1 MSNSTTTPPT
11 AEKYNPIILSLPPN
25 IQKDILRKLDALQKE
40 QSKFNLSLKR
50 SIRECVISF
59 SSRCKILD
67 AIKEATKFKYEQLSE
82 ITGISVPYLKTFAQ
96 LSKAINNANERSID
110 EFILINEERILS
122 QKEPKFS
129 IHNLTAY
136 LKGTDIFSN
145 VISDED
151 EGKEQKK
158 GAKEQS
164 KGAKETKQSK
174 AKEQTSE
181 PKVDANKQTFV
192 FNPLLFGFEA
202 KEDVMLSI
210 THSPKNTA
218 KPYLIVS
225 SINSALLRSMFD
237 KICFELGRCER
248 DLEEAEKTQNKSKQA
263 AIQDILETETELADD
278 ITLDAFDS
286 EFMQVRK

>member
-1 MSNSTTTPPT
+1 MNTTTT
-11 AEKYNPIILSLPPN
+11 TTTTDQKYNPIILSLPPN
-25 IQKDILRKLDALQKE
+25 IQKDILKKLDALQRE

-50 SIRECVISF
+50 SIRECVISY

-67 AIKEATKFKYEQLSE
+67 AIKEATKFKYEQISE
-82 ITGISVPYLKTFAQ
+82 ITSISVPYLKTFAQ
-96 LSKAINNANERSID
+96 LSKAINNAKDRSID

-158 GAKEQS
+158 GAKEQ
-164 KGAKETKQSK
+164 AKEPKQSK

-181 PKVDANKQTFV
+181 PKQDANRQTFV
-192 FNPLLFGFEA
+192 FNPLLFGFDT
-202 KEDVMLSI
+202 KEDINLSI
-210 THSPKNTA
+210 THCPKNTA

-225 SINSALLRSMFD
+225 SVNSAVLRSMFD
-237 KICFELGRCER
+237 KICFELARCER
-248 DLEEAEKTQNKSKQA
+248 DLEEVEKTQNKSKQA

-278 ITLDAFDS
+278 VTLDTFES
-286 EFMQVRK
+286 EFIQVRR

>member
-1 MSNSTTTPPT
+1 MSNLTTTT
-11 AEKYNPIILSLPPN
+11 TTTDQKYNSIILSLPPN
-25 IQKDILRKLDALQKE
+25 IQKDILKKIDALQKE
-40 QSKFNLSLKR
+40 QNKFNLSLKR
-50 SIRECVISF
+50 SIKECVFSY

-67 AIKEATKFKYEQLSE
+67 AIKESTKFKYEQISE

-96 LSKAINNANERSID
+96 LSKAINNANDRSID

-151 EGKEQKK
+151 EDKEQKK
-158 GAKEQS
+158 GAKEP
-164 KGAKETKQSK
+164 KQSK

-192 FNPLLFGFEA
+192 FNPILFGFDS
-202 KEDVMLSI
+202 KDDI
-210 THSPKNTA
+210 TLNIVHSPKNTA
-218 KPYLIVS
+218 KPYLVVS
-225 SINSALLRSMFD
+225 NVNSAVLRSMFEKVLRELSKCEKD
-237 KICFELGRCER
+237 AEQIAKFEIES
-248 DLEEAEKTQNKSKQA
+248 D
-263 AIQDILETETELADD
+263 TELADD
-278 ITLDAFDS
+278 VTLDTFES
-286 EFMQVRK
+286 EFIQVRK

>member
-1 MSNSTTTPPT
+1 MSQHLKINFMSNLTTTT
-11 AEKYNPIILSLPPN
+11 TTTDQKYNSIILSLPPN
-25 IQKDILRKLDALQKE
+25 IQKDILKKIDALQKE
-40 QSKFNLSLKR
+40 QNKFNLSLKR
-50 SIRECVISF
+50 SIKECVFSY

-67 AIKEATKFKYEQLSE
+67 AIKESTKFKYEQISE

-96 LSKAINNANERSID
+96 LSKAINNANDRSID

-151 EGKEQKK
+151 EDKEQKK
-158 GAKEQS
+158 GAKEP
-164 KGAKETKQSK
+164 KQSK

-192 FNPLLFGFEA
+192 FNPILFGFDS
-202 KEDVMLSI
+202 KDDI
-210 THSPKNTA
+210 TLNIVHSPKNTA
-218 KPYLIVS
+218 KPYLVVS
-225 SINSALLRSMFD
+225 NVNSAVLRSMFEKVLRELSKCEKD
-237 KICFELGRCER
+237 AEQIAKFEIES
-248 DLEEAEKTQNKSKQA
+248 D
-263 AIQDILETETELADD
+263 TELADD
-278 ITLDAFDS
+278 VTLDTFES
-286 EFMQVRK
+286 EFIQVRK